1 MKSLISTTALFFCFL
16 FGNAQSGSGLKEVE
30 LVKQT
35 VLEEDYIEWES
46 LVYDFGEIPQDKAAK
61 AIFKFSNRG
70 KTPFLLTKVNG
81 SCGCTDIEYPET
93 PILPETTATLEATYD
108 AKELGKFVK
117 SVTVFTN
124 KEARPYIL
132 MLRGQV
138 IEKTKEQ

>member
-1 MKSLISTTALFFCFL
+1 MKSLITTTALFFCFL
-16 FGNAQSGSGLKEVE
+16 FGNAQSDSNQKEESPIEVS
-30 LVKQT
+30 V
-35 VLEEDYIEWES
+35 VEEDYIKWEN
-46 LVYDFGEIPQDKAAK
+46 LVYDFGEIPQNKAAK
-61 AIFKFSNRG
+61 AVFKFSNRG

-93 PILPETTATLEATYD
+93 PILSGTTETVEATYD

-117 SVTVFTN
+117 SVTVFTD

-132 MLRGQV
+132 MLRGLV